1 MGDDTSVRVAVRVRP
16 LISREVID
24 MCHACTSVTAG
35 EPQIWVGKE
44 KAFTF
49 DHVFDCPSEQETV
62 YNSCVRQLIDG
73 CFEGYNATVLAYGQT
88 GSGKTYTMGTGYDL
102 HVNPHEQ
109 GIIPRAVQ
117 HLFDGITARQQE
129 ARDQGNPPPD
139 FKVNVQFMELYNEEI
154 FDLLG
159 PGKGTHYP
167 GRNSVKIHEDSKG
180 EIYTV
185 GVTVKA
191 VQNAEQVM
199 KCLESGALSRTT
211 ASTQMNVQSSRSHA
225 IFTLHIKQQRVVQL
239 NVEDGDAEDE
249 EEDNALAKVN
259 GEGSSINEFETLT
272 AKFHFVD
279 LAGSERLKRTGA
291 TGDRA
296 KEGIS
301 INCGLLALGNVISAL
316 GDASRKVLHVPYR
329 DSKLTRLLQDS
340 LGGNSRTLMIACVS
354 PCDRDFMET
363 LNTLKYAN
371 RAKNIKNR
379 VTVNQDKSSQTIT
392 ALRLEIQ
399 ELKLELMEYK
409 QGKRLVGEDGTEQVN
424 DMFYENTMLQTENN
438 NFRTRIKALQET
450 IERLTVKNTELLAEQ
465 AAGAFIGHGDSDSD
479 DSVKNLIQG
488 YLKEVEE
495 LRTKLMESE
504 EVCAQQRKQ
513 LQRYQARLSISGNTT
528 VAVSGI
534 YDIGCTVEETS
545 VEDVLAEAKRD
556 VENLKRKTKH
566 LSSKASKE
574 EEDSEKKSDADEDTA
589 EISGNN
595 ESSDSEAEELEED
608 ESIGKDLAT
617 LTTEIS
623 FKQKLIDQ
631 LEQSQRR
638 LQTMRMHYE
647 DKLMQLQQ
655 KIRETEIERDRI
667 LSNMSSAGASKDT
680 DEKVRKIKNDFERKL
695 SHLQGELK
703 KMQSAKREHAKLMKN
718 QSEYERQVRKL
729 KQEMAEMKKAKVALV
744 TKMKEESRRHQEAEK
759 RRNRQIAQMLKE
771 SRQQENR
778 IRSLE
783 AQNRTKETVLK
794 RRHEEMAALRRQA
807 RPMSQRV
814 AGRVPLQNP
823 AVRKVLFSPKVAK
836 QRWQTLEKNIDKL
849 VLTKQSVYTLEK
861 DMERSL
867 LEREK
872 LTRYLEKM
880 VRKRDR
886 AREVGRDIQD
896 LDDQI
901 ESMKANLDY
910 LNENIRECQA
920 SILQVEETKDDAECL
935 ELDTVL
941 SGMVDTQSRY
951 MVEKLLHMA
960 INQSLQAAQSKSKVQ
975 ELEARLEQVEASDAI
990 HQDLLQHT
998 MNRIQ
1003 LETLA
1008 PPSWSEEPES
1018 APSTRSSSPTDMST
1032 SDALSQCTT
1041 ATFARSKA
1049 RRKTATP
1056 QELLYYQS
1064 PPVDMSLQSLSAT
1077 TEGTGSDMTSSLM
1090 TSSAMTSS
1098 VFGDIPDSMI
1108 MSHPDGGCLN
1118 LGIDGN
1124 LQRVLSAPGSLKE
1137 VGVDAMPPPRGVPGL
1152 HRTKPPSRRFPP
1164 DLSPLPRRKLINA
1177 NSNQQLRK
1185 DAGIDA
1191 TPPPSP
1197 PVNRKVRDNNVFS
1210 RLTSTS
1216 TNPLVKPDRGVIS
1229 VFEGKPGYS
1238 RSSPLVCTHVAEG
1251 HSKAVLS
1258 LAVTDDVLFTASKD
1272 RTVKVWNLH
1281 TGQEIHCL
1289 RGHPDNVV
1297 AVRYCEYQR
1306 LTYSVSTAF
1315 IKVWDVRESPAKCIR
1330 TLFSSGQCSSGPV
1343 VAESASRSL
1352 QIPQGETRI
1361 NTIELSPYG
1370 TLLFSAASNIVR
1382 IWDIRRFACVGKL
1395 AGGHQ
1400 AAVMCMA
1407 VDEVDNDSSLV
1418 ITGSKDHY
1426 IKVFEIPESGSGVL
1440 TPKVNLE
1447 PPHYDGIQCLAVY
1460 NDYLFSGSR
1469 DMCIKKWDLANRC
1482 HVLSLNQAHK
1492 DWICALNFM
1501 HNGTAPPVLLSG
1513 CRGGMLKMWN
1523 TENCS
1528 LVGEL
1533 KAHSSQINAIATNS
1547 SCVFTASNNSD
1558 VKIWR
1563 TPGYYL
1569 EAEVCTEDAEG
1580 NSTKFGPGT
1589 G

>member
-117 HLFDGITARQQE
+117 HLFDGIATRQQE

-191 VQNAEQVM
+191 VQNADQVM

-392 ALRLEIQ
+392 ALRHEIQ

-465 AAGAFIGHGDSDSD
+465 AAGAFVGHGDSDND

-513 LQRYQARLSISGNTT
+513 LQRYQARLSITGNTT

-608 ESIGKDLAT
+608 ETIGKDLAT

-667 LSNMSSAGASKDT
+667 LSNMSSAGTSKDT

-759 RRNRQIAQMLKE
+759 RRNRQIAQMVKE
-771 SRQQENR
+771 SRQQENK

-814 AGRVPLQNP
+814 AGRVPLQNQ

-849 VLTKQSVYTLEK
+849 VLTKQNVYTLEK

-901 ESMKANLDY
+901 ENTKANLDY

-920 SILQVEETKDDAECL
+920 SILQVEETKDDTECL

-941 SGMVDTQSRY
+941 SGVVDAQSRY

-975 ELEARLEQVEASDAI
+975 ELEARLEQVEAIDAI

-998 MNRIQ
+998 INRIQ
-1003 LETLA
+1003 LETVA

-1056 QELLYYQS
+1056 QELLYYQC

-1098 VFGDIPDSMI
+1098 VFGDVPDSMI

-1118 LGIDGN
+1118 LGVDGN
-1124 LQRVLSAPGSLKE
+1124 LQRVLSAPGSL
-1137 VGVDAMPPPRGVPGL
+1137 
-1152 HRTKPPSRRFPP
+1152 
-1164 DLSPLPRRKLINA
+1164 
-1177 NSNQQLRK
+1177 K

-1513 CRGGMLKMWN
+1513 CRGGTLKMWN

-1533 KAHSSQINAIATNS
+1533 KAHGSQINAIATNS

-1558 VKIWR
+1558 IKIWR

>member
-16 LISREVID
+16 LIPREVID
-24 MCHACTSVTAG
+24 MCHACTSVTPG

-49 DHVFDCPSEQETV
+49 DHVFDCPSEQETI
-62 YNSCVRQLIDG
+62 YNNCVRQLIDG

-102 HVNPHEQ
+102 HVNPHEL

-117 HLFDGITARQQE
+117 HLFDGIAACQQE
-129 ARDQGNPPPD
+129 ARDQGKPPPD
-139 FKVNVQFMELYNEEI
+139 FKINVQFMELYNEEI
-154 FDLLG
+154 FDLLS
-159 PGKGTHYP
+159 PGKDMHEP
-167 GRNSVKIHEDSKG
+167 GRKSVKIHEDSKG

-185 GVTVKA
+185 GVTAKA

-239 NVEDGDAEDE
+239 NLEDGNAEDQE
-249 EEDNALAKVN
+249 ENNALSKVN
-259 GEGSSINEFETLT
+259 GEGSSMSEFETLT

-316 GDASRKVLHVPYR
+316 GDVSRKVLHVPYR

-379 VTVNQDKSSQTIT
+379 ITVNQDKSSQTIT
-392 ALRLEIQ
+392 ALRMEIQ
-399 ELKLELMEYK
+399 ALKLELMEYK

-450 IERLTVKNTELLAEQ
+450 VERLTVKNTELLAEL
-465 AAGAFIGHGDSDSD
+465 ATVAWVGRGDSDNGEG
-479 DSVKNLIQG
+479 VKNLIQG

-495 LRTKLMESE
+495 LRSKLMESE
-504 EVCAQQRKQ
+504 EVCAQLRKQ
-513 LQRYQARLSISGNTT
+513 VQRYQARTSMSPNST
-528 VAVSGI
+528 VAVSGV
-534 YDIGCTVEETS
+534 YDISCSVEETS
-545 VEDVLAEAKRD
+545 VDDVLAEAKRD
-556 VENLKRKTKH
+556 IENLKRKTKH
-566 LSSKASKE
+566 LSSKANKE
-574 EEDSEKKSDADEDTA
+574 DEDGEKKSDADEDTA
-589 EISGNN
+589 ENSGN

-608 ESIGKDLAT
+608 ETIGKDLAT

-623 FKQKLIDQ
+623 FKQKLIDE

-638 LQTMRMHYE
+638 LQTMRMQYE
-647 DKLMQLQQ
+647 SKLMQLQQ
-655 KIRETEIERDRI
+655 KIRETEMERDRI

-680 DEKVRKIKNDFERKL
+680 DEKVRKIKTDFERKL
-695 SHLQGELK
+695 NHLQGELK
-703 KMQSAKREHAKLMKN
+703 KMQSAKREHAKLMRN

-729 KQEMAEMKKAKVALV
+729 KQEVADMKKNKVALV
-744 TKMKEESRRHQEAEK
+744 TKMKEESRRHQETEK

-794 RRHEEMAALRRQA
+794 RRHEEMAVLRRQA

-814 AGRVPLQNP
+814 AGRVPQQNP
-823 AVRKVLFSPKVAK
+823 AARKGLFSPKAAK

-880 VRKRDR
+880 MRKRER
-886 AREVGRDIQD
+886 ALQAGKDIRD

-901 ESMKANLDY
+901 ESMRANLDY

-920 SILQVEETKDDAECL
+920 NILQVEETKDDTDCL
-935 ELDTVL
+935 ELEAIL
-941 SGMVDTQSRY
+941 EGIVDTQGRY
-951 MVEKLLHMA
+951 LLDKLLHMA
-960 INQSLQAAQSKSKVQ
+960 INQSLQAAQSKSQVQ
-975 ELEARLEQVEASDAI
+975 ELEARLEQVEASNAM
-990 HQDLLQHT
+990 HQNLLQHT
-998 MNRIQ
+998 MNQMQ
-1003 LETLA
+1003 LEPLA

-1032 SDALSQCTT
+1032 SDAQSQCTT

-1056 QELLYYQS
+1056 QELLYYR
-1064 PPVDMSLQSLSAT
+1064 PALMDASLPSLSGVA
-1077 TEGTGSDMTSSLM
+1077 EDTGSDMASSVM
-1090 TSSAMTSS
+1090 TSSAMTAS
-1098 VFGDIPDSMI
+1098 VFGDISDAMI

-1118 LGIDGN
+1118 LGVDAN
-1124 LQRVLSAPGSLKE
+1124 LQRVLSAPGSLK
-1137 VGVDAMPPPRGVPGL
+1137 
-1152 HRTKPPSRRFPP
+1152 
-1164 DLSPLPRRKLINA
+1164 
-1177 NSNQQLRK
+1177 
-1185 DAGIDA
+1185 
-1191 TPPPSP
+1191 
-1197 PVNRKVRDNNVFS
+1197 
-1210 RLTSTS
+1210 
-1216 TNPLVKPDRGVIS
+1216 GVIS
-1229 VFEGKPGYS
+1229 AFEGKPGYS

-1258 LAVTDDVLFTASKD
+1258 LAVTDDVLFSASKD

-1289 RGHPDNVV
+1289 RGHVDNVV
-1297 AVRYCEYQR
+1297 DVRYCEYQR
-1306 LTYSVSTAF
+1306 LTYTVSTAF

-1361 NTIELSPYG
+1361 HTIELSPYG
-1370 TLLFSAASNIVR
+1370 NLLFSAASNIVR
-1382 IWDIRRFACVGKL
+1382 IWDIRKFACVGKL

-1407 VDEVDNDSSLV
+1407 VDEVDNESSLV

-1426 IKVFEIPESGSGVL
+1426 IKVFEIPESGSGVF

-1447 PPHYDGIQCLAVY
+1447 PPHYDGIQSLAVY
-1460 NDYLFSGSR
+1460 NEYLFSGSR
-1469 DMCIKKWDLANRC
+1469 DRCIKKWDLANRC
-1482 HVLSLNQAHK
+1482 HITSLNQAHK
-1492 DWICALNFM
+1492 NWICALAIM
-1501 HNGTAPPVLLSG
+1501 HSSSAPPVLLSG
-1513 CRGGMLKMWN
+1513 CRDGLLKMWN

-1533 KAHSSQINAIATNS
+1533 KAHGSTINAIATNS
-1547 SCVFTASNNSD
+1547 SCVFTASSNSD
-1558 VKIWR
+1558 IKIWR

-1569 EAEVCTEDAEG
+1569 EAEMCSEDAEG

>member
-159 PGKGTHYP
+159 PGKGTHDP

-465 AAGAFIGHGDSDSD
+465 AAGAFVGHGDSDSD

-556 VENLKRKTKH
+556 VENLKRKTKN

-814 AGRVPLQNP
+814 AGRVPLQNQ

-920 SILQVEETKDDAECL
+920 SILQVEETKDDTECL

-975 ELEARLEQVEASDAI
+975 ELEARLEQLEVSDAI

-1118 LGIDGN
+1118 LGVDGN
-1124 LQRVLSAPGSLKE
+1124 LQRVLSAPGSL
-1137 VGVDAMPPPRGVPGL
+1137 
-1152 HRTKPPSRRFPP
+1152 
-1164 DLSPLPRRKLINA
+1164 
-1177 NSNQQLRK
+1177 K

-1513 CRGGMLKMWN
+1513 CRGGTLKMWN

-1533 KAHSSQINAIATNS
+1533 KAHGSQINAIATNS

-1558 VKIWR
+1558 IKIWR